1 MEALTISAANL
12 DVIEKNLGAVAD
24 ELTGVI
30 TNVNSVN
37 NEVNK
42 VQERVEDLNSEV
54 KGLVKEIRET
64 TIISNARQAIMYNN
78 SLIEKKYGYYDDVRR
93 TTESLLGAIES
104 SKINRNSILSL
115 REEILLRN
123 PNYWLTNA
131 LVALISWLDNDKEN
145 TDKEVLNALKKD
157 PAKTSIF
164 FSLINLKLNRMNA
177 SLHWLQNYL
186 ESESPLEL
194 DKNFIVILDL
204 ISTGSYGDEAKELI
218 INKLAEW
225 LQKLNG
231 ENSIKNKQ
239 ISIWQDFIQ
248 QYEREAI
255 KMSYLENY
263 SPDIDILKR
272 NLAISGSYTSIEE
285 YLDNLI
291 YSEKSN
297 KKIDDIL
304 ADLIYEYEEKEQIY
318 QNDNLKNQIIIAC
331 NGDTEKANELYKKEE
346 STTNNKQDLLSL
358 LTNIIIYKD
367 HYSVSNE
374 TIKIAISLVKKYLI
388 EALNKTKESII
399 KEPIAIK
406 INNFNTKSIDGTNLD
421 EVKQDLELYLNKEFQ
436 DEDKDLIVILLIVNI
451 IGIIGI
457 FITLNNRLLSTILI
471 FIIILGNIILFYK
484 LHHRNHLRQVEK
496 NKLRNDYLSR
506 LEKILAQIVDY
517 QTVEKDDELHY
528 DELIN
533 FINNLDAKDYITS
546 NGERN
551 IIIGE

>member
-225 LQKLNG
+225 LQKLNS

-239 ISIWQDFIQ
+239 ISIWQDFIK
-248 QYEREAI
+248 QYERETI

-318 QNDNLKNQIIIAC
+318 QNDNLKNQLIIAC

-406 INNFNTKSIDGTNLD
+406 INNFNTKSTDGTNLD

-517 QTVEKDDELHY
+517 QVVEKDDELHY

>member
-1 MEALTISAANL
+1 MLYQV
-12 DVIEKNLGAVAD
+12 VIPQSKN
-24 ELTGVI
+24 
-30 TNVNSVN
+30 
-37 NEVNK
+37 
-42 VQERVEDLNSEV
+42 
-54 KGLVKEIRET
+54 
-64 TIISNARQAIMYNN
+64 
-78 SLIEKKYGYYDDVRR
+78 
-93 TTESLLGAIES
+93 
-104 SKINRNSILSL
+104 
-115 REEILLRN
+115 
-123 PNYWLTNA
+123 
-131 LVALISWLDNDKEN
+131 
-145 TDKEVLNALKKD
+145 
-157 PAKTSIF
+157 
-164 FSLINLKLNRMNA
+164 
-177 SLHWLQNYL
+177 
-186 ESESPLEL
+186 
-194 DKNFIVILDL
+194 
-204 ISTGSYGDEAKELI
+204 
-218 INKLAEW
+218 
-225 LQKLNG
+225 
-231 ENSIKNKQ
+231 
-239 ISIWQDFIQ
+239 
-248 QYEREAI
+248 
-255 KMSYLENY
+255 
-263 SPDIDILKR
+263 
-272 NLAISGSYTSIEE
+272 
-285 YLDNLI
+285 NLI

-406 INNFNTKSIDGTNLD
+406 INNFNTKSTDGTNLD

-517 QTVEKDDELHY
+517 QVVEKDDELHY

>member
-225 LQKLNG
+225 LQKLNS

-239 ISIWQDFIQ
+239 ISIWQDFIK
-248 QYEREAI
+248 QYEREAV

-318 QNDNLKNQIIIAC
+318 QNDNLKNQLIIAC

-406 INNFNTKSIDGTNLD
+406 INNFNTKSTDGTNLD

-457 FITLNNRLLSTILI
+457 FITLNNHLLSTILI
-471 FIIILGNIILFYK
+471 IIIILGNIILFYK

-517 QTVEKDDELHY
+517 QVVEKDDELHY

>member
-104 SKINRNSILSL
+104 SKINRNSILAL

-225 LQKLNG
+225 LQKLNS

-239 ISIWQDFIQ
+239 ISIWQDFIK
-248 QYEREAI
+248 QYERETI

-318 QNDNLKNQIIIAC
+318 QNDNLKNQLIIAC

-471 FIIILGNIILFYK
+471 IIIILGNIILFYK

-517 QTVEKDDELHY
+517 QVVEKDDELHY

>member
-318 QNDNLKNQIIIAC
+318 QNDNLKNQLIIAC

-471 FIIILGNIILFYK
+471 IIIILGNIILFYK

-517 QTVEKDDELHY
+517 QVVEKDDELHY